1 MDINHIFIVT
11 FNFICYIGG
20 QEELLCSHEA
30 LHVALLNPTVY
41 SQITGNSYKYLSRA
55 HDIHTFIQVV
65 EFCYFNAHYKLH
77 TYINTIGELHT
88 IIM

>member
-1 MDINHIFIVT
+1 MDTYIFIVT

-41 SQITGNSYKYLSRA
+41 SQITGNSYNYLSFA
-55 HDIHTFIQVV
+55 HDI
-65 EFCYFNAHYKLH
+65 
-77 TYINTIGELHT
+77 NTHGR
-88 IIM
+88 MSAAKKAV